1 MMTVGE
7 VLTALDQG
15 ARVVVM
21 LPLFEDGRESIADV
35 TATVRAAMEQA
46 PDPDFS
52 TRLDIVE
59 DHRGAYLAFEDF
71 ALGDEISIAM
81 TKEEVR

>member
-7 VLTALDQG
+7 VQTALDQG

-52 TRLDIVE
+52 TRLEPVD
-59 DHRGAYLAFEDF
+59 DYPGANLVFPDF
-71 ALGDEISIAM
+71 ALGGGAWID
-81 TKEEVR
+81 TEEDGR